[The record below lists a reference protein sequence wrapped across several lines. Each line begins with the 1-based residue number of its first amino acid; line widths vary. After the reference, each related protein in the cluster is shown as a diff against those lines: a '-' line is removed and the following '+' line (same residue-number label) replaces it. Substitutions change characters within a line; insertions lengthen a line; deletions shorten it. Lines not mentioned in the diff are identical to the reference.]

1 MHLSSQTDVFEQDLR
16 IYGLR
21 LSIRTMVQKVNFLP
35 TAKPFQTNLNNQG
48 FPNKLQSNGSKN
60 QNFGALHLSLI
71 VSG

>member
-1 MHLSSQTDVFEQDLR
+1 
-16 IYGLR
+16 
-21 LSIRTMVQKVNFLP
+21 MVQKVNFLP

-71 VSG
+71 VSGWYTTSRK